1 MSLQTLT
8 YYPNSKTVIVYDNI
22 DENSN
27 STEYINIDF
36 VTSASA
42 FNALISGSD
51 FGATVASIRYEIYSS
66 STLIAAF
73 PYESTNYVLQYQS
86 FQPFPTTSFSG
97 VIQYYTFID
106 GVDISNNY
114 YLQLSSS
121 NINSPSSTVG
131 LVPEGFFFTFPVY
144 TGSIYNVVLY
154 SGDGNYNNLYINN
167 ISGSSIFASTSSFSS
182 SYNLIATQSFYS
194 ITASILYVVA

>member
-8 YYPNSKTVIVYDNI
+8 YYPSSKTVILYDNI
-22 DENSN
+22 NENST
-27 STEYINIDF
+27 STTYTNISF

-51 FGATVASIRYEIYSS
+51 FGATVASIRYEIYSG

-73 PYESTNYVLQYQS
+73 PYESTNYVLQYQD

-97 VIQYYTFID
+97 VIQYYTSIN
-106 GVDISNNY
+106 GVDVNSNY

-121 NINSPSSTVG
+121 NISSPSSTVG
-131 LVPEGFFFTFPVY
+131 LVPEGFFSIFTIY
-144 TGSIYNVVLY
+144 TGSIYNIVLY
-154 SGDGNYNNLYINN
+154 SGDGSYNNLYINN
-167 ISGSSIFASTSSFSS
+167 ISGSPIFASTSSFSS
-182 SYNLIATQSFYS
+182 SYNLIATQSFYA
-194 ITASILYVVA
+194 ITASISYSAV

>member
-1 MSLQTLT
+1 M
-8 YYPNSKTVIVYDNI
+8 
-22 DENSN
+22 
-27 STEYINIDF
+27 F
-36 VTSASA
+36 
-42 FNALISGSD
+42 
-51 FGATVASIRYEIYSS
+51 
-66 STLIAAF
+66 
-73 PYESTNYVLQYQS
+73 
-86 FQPFPTTSFSG
+86 
-97 VIQYYTFID
+97 YTFID

>member
-73 PYESTNYVLQYQS
+73 PYESTNYVLY
-86 FQPFPTTSFSG
+86 
-97 VIQYYTFID
+97 
-106 GVDISNNY
+106 
-114 YLQLSSS
+114 
-121 NINSPSSTVG
+121 
-131 LVPEGFFFTFPVY
+131 
-144 TGSIYNVVLY
+144 IYRW
-154 SGDGNYNNLYINN
+154 S
-167 ISGSSIFASTSSFSS
+167 
-182 SYNLIATQSFYS
+182 
-194 ITASILYVVA
+194 